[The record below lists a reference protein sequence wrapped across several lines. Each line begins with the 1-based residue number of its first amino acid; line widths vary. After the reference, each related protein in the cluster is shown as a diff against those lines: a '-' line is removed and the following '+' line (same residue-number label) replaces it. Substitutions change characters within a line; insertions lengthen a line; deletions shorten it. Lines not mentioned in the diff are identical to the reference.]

1 MLSFRPFT
9 GTSMH
14 IITPVFP
21 RTPRL
26 NSSLSFVNDPIPR
39 QQTPASPERR
49 CRLRSQSDRALRAL
63 RSGFLRSPSLPPARF
78 EASTSRPS
86 RPPTS
91 SPPASHQRPRAVPFS
106 AAVAPE
112 VDHTTRSLRELP
124 LLPRQRPE
132 GFSSAVPSF
141 GGTLVAVNAVFN
153 RETRE
158 DGGMPVYE
166 REYLNNTFLHTGLG
180 IGIIGLT
187 ARQMVQT
194 GFVYRIMVTNP
205 WVVGLGGLALSFATM
220 IGTRSISPDN
230 YIPKYALW
238 TAFNATQAAFV
249 APLLA
254 FVPGALIA
262 RAGLYTVA
270 MMGGISIVGAT
281 AKQEKYLYIG
291 GPLLAG
297 AAIVAA
303 SGLAPLIIP
312 ATAIRT
318 LAFTESLWLYGG
330 LAVFGGFTLYDVQ
343 KVLYHARLA
352 QAGVMRRDPVNESIS
367 LELDFLNI
375 FIRMVQILMM
385 QQNRRK

>member
-1 MLSFRPFT
+1 MSFT
-9 GTSMH
+9 
-14 IITPVFP
+14 
-21 RTPRL
+21 
-26 NSSLSFVNDPIPR
+26 
-39 QQTPASPERR
+39 
-49 CRLRSQSDRALRAL
+49 LRV
-63 RSGFLRSPSLPPARF
+63 GPSPARLLAQRLPEQMSKSAF
-78 EASTSRPS
+78 RATAPIRSLHHSHRPAK
-86 RPPTS
+86 PAPTS
-91 SPPASHQRPRAVPFS
+91 SLLTSRIRS
-106 AAVAPE
+106 ALLGRGAVAGGSSRSYFQGAAQQAAAAGGSN
-112 VDHTTRSLRELP
+112 TRR
-124 LLPRQRPE
+124 LLV
-132 GFSSAVPSF
+132 GGAIF
-141 GGTLVAVNAVFN
+141 GGTLVAINAVFN
-153 RETRE
+153 RETRD
-158 DGGMPVYE
+158 DGGMPLYE

-187 ARQMVQT
+187 ARQMVQS
-194 GFVYRIMVTNP
+194 GFVYRLMVTNP

-254 FVPGALIA
+254 FVPAPLLA

-270 MMGGISIVGAT
+270 MMGALSVVGAT

-297 AAIVAA
+297 AAIVAV
-303 SGLAPLIIP
+303 SGLAPLVIP
-312 ATAIRT
+312 ATAART
-318 LAFTESLWLYGG
+318 LALTEGIWLYGG

-343 KVLYHARLA
+343 KVLYHARMA
-352 QAGVMRRDPVNESIS
+352 QAGLMRRDPVNESIS

-375 FIRMVQILMM
+375 FVRMVQILML